1 MDPLFSILIANYNN
15 GRYLLDAIESVR
27 SQDYSNWEIILV
39 DDCSTDNSKLI
50 YKQLLHD
57 HRIKIYYNN
66 ENKGCAYTKHQCVLR
81 SNGIYCGFLDPDDIL
96 LPNAISIMV
105 KNISLEDNVSLVFS
119 RFYFC
124 DEKLNIIRESRL
136 LCLNNISYFE
146 NRDYQ
151 PEVFAAFARDKYML
165 MGGINTNNLA
175 AVDQDLYFRLEE
187 VGTIKIVNEFTY
199 KYRSNPTSLT
209 SFPMYTYYW
218 NIIVRHET
226 ALRRKL
232 NPSYYSFN
240 DFKNYINEIVEHRAF
255 LKEIKVRN
263 SISYKI
269 GNILLSPLKYIKKI
283 IRK

>member
-151 PEVFAAFARDKYML
+151 PEVFAAFARDKYMQ

-240 DFKNYINEIVEHRAF
+240 DFKNYINEIVEYRAF